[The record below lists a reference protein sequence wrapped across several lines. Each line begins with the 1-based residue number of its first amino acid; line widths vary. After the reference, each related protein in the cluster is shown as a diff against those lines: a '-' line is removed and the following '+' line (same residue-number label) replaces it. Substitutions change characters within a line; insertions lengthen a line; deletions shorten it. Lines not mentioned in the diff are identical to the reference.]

1 MIYIT
6 FQIFDSGSRSSNK
19 ADLYT
24 EVILE
29 SGASVE
35 LVPKVTKVE
44 TQLLEQLKAD
54 SVKDSEDNKFV
65 VSVKHIIFK
74 YSLNNVYVCV

>member
-1 MIYIT
+1 M
-6 FQIFDSGSRSSNK
+6 
-19 ADLYT
+19 YT

-35 LVPKVTKVE
+35 LVPKSTKAE

-74 YSLNNVYVCV
+74 YSLINVCAYNAFLQKYINVFFSSKKFVID